1 MGLRPLAG
9 LLILSSSV
17 LHYVKAERHL
27 NAVLDEEDASYVVFL
42 QTRLHGE
49 GRDKSRAASNVS
61 KVDSNHTQVHKVN
74 MTKVNNTEKN
84 HSSINRTSL
93 SQRSASTKSAPDF
106 GDYVKAFAALAA
118 ETTASVGDAM
128 GGGASNDETQDE
140 AVGTSAAVGA
150 TIGVV
155 VGATVGV

>member
-1 MGLRPLAG
+1 MGLRPLPLA
-9 LLILSSSV
+9 LLIFSCV
-17 LHYVKAERHL
+17 LHVKAERHL

-61 KVDSNHTQVHKVN
+61 KVSSNHTKELKVD
-74 MTKVNNTEKN
+74 MTKVNSTEKN
-84 HSSINRTSL
+84 HSSVNRTSL
-93 SQRSASTKSAPDF
+93 SQQSASTKSAPAF

-128 GGGASNDETQDE
+128 GGASNDETQDE
-140 AVGTSAAVGA
+140 AVGTSAAVGE
-150 TIGVV
+150 IN
-155 VGATVGV
+155 